1 MRLLP
6 VLANLNIGYREA
18 AAPNNG
24 AAAFFFST
32 YLAVLRQNIPFFV
45 CLGFE
50 GAALKKAVLS
60 IGRGLPVMAKNV
72 A

>member
-1 MRLLP
+1 MRLLLM
-6 VLANLNIGYREA
+6 LANQNIGYRKA
-18 AAPNNG
+18 AAPNNR
-24 AAAFFFST
+24 ATAFFLST
-32 YLAVLRQNIPFFV
+32 YLAFLRQNTPFFV

-60 IGRGLPVMAKNV
+60 IGCGLPVTAKNV